1 MSDPIGTVTER
12 LRRAHRDVL
21 AGVVAAA
28 GAVADGWDGET
39 TSDRTAVVGPLREA
53 LTDAGLIQRFPDVLA
68 DCLRAIDR
76 EPPARIVPEPPYVA
90 ISSVG
95 PVLRATLSDGRL
107 VATLRAFV
115 VDREGGVAYRRG
127 PTDPDDVPEVTFA

>member
-1 MSDPIGTVTER
+1 MSDPTGTVTER
-12 LRRAHRDVL
+12 LRTAHRDVL

-28 GAVADGWDGET
+28 GAVVDGWDGET
-39 TSDRTAVVGPLREA
+39 TSDRTAVVGPLRAA
-53 LTDAGLIQRFPDVLA
+53 LADADLLERFTDVLA

-90 ISSVG
+90 ITSVG
-95 PVLRATLSDGRL
+95 PVLRATLPDGRL

-115 VDREGGVAYRRG
+115 VDREAGVRYRRG
-127 PTDPDDVPEVTFA
+127 PTDPEDVPEVTFA